1 MKLLCID
8 DEQTFLQYL
17 VKRLISQGFEVVPAF
32 SGEQAIILAARERF
46 DAALID
52 LVMPGMDGVQVQKQL
67 NRLDPDLPCIFLSSP
82 KTQESTPDSGDSDE
96 PFYVMEKPLDVQL
109 LIQLI
114 HSALENKQKQG

>member
-17 VKRLISQGFEVVPAF
+17 VKRLISQGFEVIPAF
-32 SGEQAIILAARERF
+32 SGEQAIILAAKERF

-52 LVMPGMDGVQVQKQL
+52 LVMPGMSGVQVQKQL
-67 NRLDPDLPCIFLSSP
+67 HRLDPELPCIFLSSP

-96 PFYVMEKPLDVQL
+96 SCYVMEKPLDVQHL
-109 LIQLI
+109 MEVI
-114 HSALENKQKQG
+114 HSALESRQAPA